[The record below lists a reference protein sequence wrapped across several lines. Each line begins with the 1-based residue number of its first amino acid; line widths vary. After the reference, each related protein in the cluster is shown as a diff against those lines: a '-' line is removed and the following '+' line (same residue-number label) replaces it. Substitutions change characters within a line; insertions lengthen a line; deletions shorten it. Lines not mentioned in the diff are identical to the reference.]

1 MLAIQLATLQGQAV
15 QECLTTQ
22 CHQGL
27 SSQNAINPDFAQC
40 ELVIISMTFQNNM
53 GISVT
58 TNVTTK
64 RHNFYF
70 SFFSIKY

>member
-1 MLAIQLATLQGQAV
+1 MFAIQLATLQGQAV

-40 ELVIISMTFQNNM
+40 ELVIISMIFQNNM
-53 GISVT
+53 RISD
-58 TNVTTK
+58 VTTK

-70 SFFSIKY
+70 LFFSIKY